1 MLRDSVCGS
10 HKQLLPKII
19 SKGNIEV
26 VDRESPMT
34 EDDLLM
40 IRLQDGEAPAFETLV
55 EKYQP
60 ELIGFFYKNT
70 RDRQLAEDLSQET
83 MLKVYRMSWD
93 YLPTGRFRGWMYR
106 IARNL
111 MIDDYRRRSGDA
123 LLHAKADQREDAQAL
138 SQLMEEMIPAEVS
151 ADRAEFSVIV
161 DDLLPEIPDDQRQT
175 FLLHYYSGLSL
186 TEVAE
191 IMECEV
197 ATSKSRLRLA
207 REKLR
212 DKLRLRGISS
222 DHFDP

>member
-1 MLRDSVCGS
+1 
-10 HKQLLPKII
+10 
-19 SKGNIEV
+19 
-26 VDRESPMT
+26 MT

-40 IRLQDGEAPAFETLV
+40 IRLQDGESPAFETLV

-123 LLHAKADQREDAQAL
+123 LLHAKADQREDTQAL
-138 SQLMEEMIPAEVS
+138 SHLMEEMIPAEVS
-151 ADRAEFSVIV
+151 ADRAEFSAIV

-186 TEVAE
+186 PEVAE